1 MNGKPCAT
9 SDTKGSWF
17 DIDFKS
23 AERNVKKLQ
32 KRIYVAYS
40 RNEIDKLMYLQ
51 NRMIHSFYAKA
62 LAVKIVTSNRGKN
75 TVGVDNILWKTPEE
89 KYNAIFTLSRRGYK
103 PKELKTIYI
112 PKSDGSMRK
121 IGIPTMKD
129 RAMQTL
135 FKFALEP
142 VAEANADSSSF
153 GFRKGKSSRDAIIRC
168 KDILTDLPNRRYAL
182 KADIKSCFDNISHL
196 WVIDN
201 IMLDKI
207 MLNKFIK
214 GNCHKDD
221 IACGIPQG
229 SCISSIICNMVLD
242 GLQDYLSDIF
252 GNDVNAVR
260 YADDIVIFADN
271 HNFILRSVVP
281 EVSKFLFNRG
291 LELSSEKTKIC
302 NINDGFD
309 FLGYNVSRKN
319 NQVQCVPA
327 DKNIRK
333 LFEKTR
339 RVLTSKFSYDAT
351 AEALKQIVMGWF
363 NYYDIATVQ
372 SRRAVLNR
380 LINLSYETSGDS
392 RYAGLLTEIFSKRE
406 QK

>member
-17 DIDFKS
+17 NIDFKS
-23 AERNVKKLQ
+23 AEKSVKKLQ

-40 RNEIDKLMYLQ
+40 RNDIDKMMYLQ
-51 NRMIHSFYAKA
+51 SCMIHSFYAKA

-75 TVGVDNILWKTPEE
+75 IVGVDNILWKTPEE

-103 PKELKTIYI
+103 PKALKKIFI
-112 PKSDGSMRK
+112 PKDDGSMRM
-121 IGIPTMKD
+121 IGIPTIKD

-142 VAEANADSSSF
+142 VAEATADCCSF

-168 KDILTDLPNRRYAL
+168 KDI
-182 KADIKSCFDNISHL
+182 KSCFDNISHS

-201 IMLDKI
+201 IKFDKD

-214 GNCHKDD
+214 GNCHLED

-242 GLQDYLSDIF
+242 GLEDYLSDKF
-252 GNDVNAVR
+252 GNDINAVR

-291 LELSSEKTKIC
+291 LELSNEKTKIC
-302 NINDGFD
+302 NISDGFD

-319 NQVQCVPA
+319 NQFQCVPS
-327 DKNIRK
+327 DKNISK

-339 RVLTSKFSYDAT
+339 RVLTSNFNYDET
-351 AEALKQIVMGWF
+351 AEALRKIVEGWF

-372 SRRAVLNR
+372 SRKAVLNR
-380 LINLSYETSGDS
+380 LLNLSYEISGDS
-392 RYAGLLTEIFSKRE
+392 RYAELLTEIVK
-406 QK
+406 QKTD

>member
-17 DIDFKS
+17 NIDFKS
-23 AERNVKKLQ
+23 AEKSVKKLQ

-40 RNEIDKLMYLQ
+40 RNDIDKMMYLQ
-51 NRMIHSFYAKA
+51 SCMIHSFYAKA

-103 PKELKTIYI
+103 PKALKKIFI
-112 PKSDGSMRK
+112 PKDDGSMRM
-121 IGIPTMKD
+121 IGIPTIKD

-142 VAEANADSSSF
+142 VAEATADCCSF

-168 KDILTDLPNRRYAL
+168 KDILTDLPNRRYVL
-182 KADIKSCFDNISHL
+182 KADIKSCFDNISHS

-201 IMLDKI
+201 IKFDKD

-214 GNCHKDD
+214 GNCHLED

-242 GLQDYLSDIF
+242 GLEDYLSDKF
-252 GNDVNAVR
+252 GNDINAVR

-291 LELSSEKTKIC
+291 LELSNEKTKIC
-302 NINDGFD
+302 NISDGFD

-319 NQVQCVPA
+319 NQFQCVPS
-327 DKNIRK
+327 DKNISK

-339 RVLTSKFSYDAT
+339 RVLTSNFNYDET
-351 AEALKQIVMGWF
+351 AEALRKIVEGWF

-372 SRRAVLNR
+372 SRKAVLNR
-380 LINLSYETSGDS
+380 LLNLSYEISGDS
-392 RYAGLLTEIFSKRE
+392 RYAELLTEIVK
-406 QK
+406 QKTD